1 MDTQPIPASPAEET
15 PELETSHIDPAA
27 PEDGAA
33 PSPEAPEKPKRR
45 FRLPQ
50 WVRQRVTA
58 ARAAFLL
65 GPWLSYIMVEV
76 LNNNNP
82 FTAHSTEQDL
92 LNLIWY
98 YLIFWLFRMILGRK
112 VLAGGVSAVVCFLF
126 GLANHYVLSFR
137 GRIIFPCDLLT
148 LDTAAVVAKS
158 YDYTPDKQIWIALAV
173 LGGYL
178 LLLLLAHIV
187 YHPKG
192 RQRLGRKLLWG
203 SIAGMVIYLFAFFF
217 TPLLPTIGIYTQQWR
232 TQQNG
237 FLLNFTTAIRYS
249 FVSEPD
255 GYDADKVAQ
264 TARSYRSQ
272 SVTDAGELP
281 ENLIFIMNESFSDL
295 TAAFPNLELS
305 EDPLAFYHSLT
316 ENTVKGTMIS
326 PVTGGGTANVE
337 FEYLTGDSLAF
348 LPSSTVAYQLYLY
361 DGCPSLVS
369 QAKDLG
375 YHTIAFHP
383 YLSSGWNRTSVYP
396 WLGFDEVHF
405 QEDVQDPQY
414 IRNYV
419 SDLSD
424 YEQLF
429 RWTEENDGPTMIFNV
444 TMQNHSGYSQGWNNL
459 SGDVNVTGGAKSS
472 SITTQYFSLMKE
484 SDQAIQALV
493 EHYSQV
499 DEKTMIVFF
508 GDHQPPLGNT
518 FFETLYGK
526 KLDERDPEEVQQA
539 YEAPFFIWANYDI
552 PERDDLRISSNYLG
566 VLAAEVA
573 GLPLTGYQQLLSR
586 LMDALP
592 VASTAGYVTAEG
604 QITQEVEELPGYVQS
619 LYREYELAAYNHLF
633 DEKHHPEDF
642 FSLRK

>member
-15 PELETSHIDPAA
+15 PELEASHIDPAA
-27 PEDGAA
+27 PEDA
-33 PSPEAPEKPKRR
+33 PSPETPVKPKRR
-45 FRLPQ
+45 FHLPQ

-429 RWTEENDGPTMIFNV
+429 RWTEESAGPTMIFNV

-459 SGDVNVTGGAKSS
+459 SGDVTVTGGAKPS

-499 DEKTMIVFF
+499 DEKTLIVFF

-539 YEAPFFIWANYDI
+539 YETPFFIWANYDI
-552 PERDDLRISSNYLG
+552 PEQDDLRISSNYLG

-586 LMDALP
+586 LMDVLP
-592 VASTAGYVTAEG
+592 VAGTAGYLTADG
-604 QITQEVEELPGYVQS
+604 QVTQEAEELPGYVQS

>member
-33 PSPEAPEKPKRR
+33 PSPETPEEPKRR

-137 GRIIFPCDLLT
+137 GRSIFPCDLLT

-396 WLGFDEVHF
+396 WLGFDEAHF
-405 QEDVQDPQY
+405 QEDAQDPQY

-459 SGDVNVTGGAKSS
+459 SGDVSVTGGAKSS

-499 DEKTMIVFF
+499 EEKTLIVFF

-526 KLDERDPEEVQQA
+526 KLDERDPEEVLQA
-539 YEAPFFIWANYDI
+539 YETPFFIWANYDI
-552 PERDDLRISSNYLG
+552 PERDDVRISSNYLG
-566 VLAAEVA
+566 VLAAEAA